1 MKKIIIDVY
10 GADAGI
16 EPVVLGV
23 AKALKK
29 GIEFFPVLVGEEK
42 EIKTLFESAEIGEA
56 CYEVINTDKFIS
68 NSEPPTVIF
77 GGRDDSSLAMA
88 YERLRKDDEA
98 IALLSPGNTGAV
110 LVGSICRLGL
120 LKGLKFPALASA
132 LPCRGEGQPLVCLV
146 DCGANIDPTADDLVR
161 FAKMGNVFAE
171 SYIGVEKPR
180 VGLMSVGRE
189 KQKGNALTKEAF
201 SKIEELPINFIGNLE
216 GSDMVSG
223 YADVVVC
230 DGFAGNLLL
239 KCTEAAGRKALEVI
253 EELGL
258 DLGEENLS
266 KIKNA
271 IFKTFD
277 FNAQGGATFLG
288 PRKIVVKMHGCAN
301 EDTTVSSIEQIFRL
315 DKANFCENMKR
326 TMEI

>member
-1 MKKIIIDVY
+1 MKKIIIDIY

-16 EPVVLGV
+16 EPVVLGT
-23 AKALKK
+23 AKAIKS
-29 GIEFFPVLVGEEK
+29 GIDFFPVLCGEKSKIDALMQKEGIEK
-42 EIKTLFESAEIGEA
+42 EA
-56 CYEVINTDKFIS
+56 YETIDTDKFIS

-77 GGRDDSSLAMA
+77 GGRDDSSLALA
-88 YERLRKDDEA
+88 YEYLKANDDA

-132 LPCRGEGQPLVCLV
+132 LPCRGEGKPLVCLV
-146 DCGANIDPTADDLVR
+146 DCGANIDPTADDLAR
-161 FAKMGNVFAE
+161 FAKMGSVFAE
-171 SYIGVEKPR
+171 SYIGVESAR

-189 KQKGNALTKEAF
+189 AQKGNALTKEAYC
-201 SKIEELPINFIGNLE
+201 KIEELPLNFVGNLE
-216 GSDMVSG
+216 GSDLVSG

-239 KCTEAAGRKALEVI
+239 KCTEAAGKKALEVI

-258 DLGEENLS
+258 DITAENLD

-277 FNAQGGATFLG
+277 FNSQGAATFLG

-301 EDTTVSSIEQIFRL
+301 IDTTVASIEQILRL
-315 DKANFCENMKR
+315 DRANFCENMKK